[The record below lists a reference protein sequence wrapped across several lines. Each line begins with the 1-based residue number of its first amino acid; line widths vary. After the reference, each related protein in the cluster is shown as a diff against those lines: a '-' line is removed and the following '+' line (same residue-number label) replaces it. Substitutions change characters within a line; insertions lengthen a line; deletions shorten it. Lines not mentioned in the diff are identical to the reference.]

1 MQVGVDVKCMQTEF
15 GGRGFFGFGDIA
27 REREGEREECESG
40 KKDIVL
46 ITVSLVV

>member
-27 REREGEREECESG
+27 REGGRGERNVKVERKTLC
-40 KKDIVL
+40 
-46 ITVSLVV
+46 

>member
-27 REREGEREECESG
+27 RGREGGRERGREGERNVKEER
-40 KKDIVL
+40 KTL
-46 ITVSLVV
+46 Y

>member
-15 GGRGFFGFGDIA
+15 GGCGFFGFGDIA
-27 REREGEREECESG
+27 RGREECESG

>member
-27 REREGEREECESG
+27 RGREGGRNVKVER
-40 KKDIVL
+40 KTL
-46 ITVSLVV
+46 Y